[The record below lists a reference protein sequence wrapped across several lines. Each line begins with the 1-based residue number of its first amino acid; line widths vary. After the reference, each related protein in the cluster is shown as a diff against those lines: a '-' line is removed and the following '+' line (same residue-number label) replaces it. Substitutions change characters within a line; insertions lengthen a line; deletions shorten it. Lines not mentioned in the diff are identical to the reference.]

1 MRLKRLNSMV
11 LGNTGTGNTA
21 NNNNE
26 VKITV
31 LCYSPSGLCY
41 EIQASSPGHAEW
53 LQKMNPK
60 LNKAND

>member
-1 MRLKRLNSMV
+1 MV